1 MNGRRPT
8 NADPFAA
15 TLRGRNGLADS
26 ILFSG
31 HTLAGFPTGNL
42 RTTVRTRITQS

>member
-1 MNGRRPT
+1 MSNPRPRI
-8 NADPFAA
+8 ADHSAT

-26 ILFSG
+26 ILFST

-42 RTTVRTRITQS
+42 RTTVRTRITRS

>member
-1 MNGRRPT
+1 MNDHLPSD
-8 NADPFAA
+8 ADRSAI
-15 TLRGRNGLADS
+15 TLRGRNVLGDS

-42 RTTVRTRITQS
+42 RTTVRTRITRS